1 MIVKDV
7 CKINPVFI
15 LYFATIIE
23 TSFLICER
31 FFLILKF
38 INPHKKLEYKY
49 FPCAFPY
56 WEFLEY
62 VKISFL
68 FTL

>member
-15 LYFATIIE
+15 LYFPTIIE

-31 FFLILKF
+31 FLKILKF
-38 INPHKKLEYKY
+38 INPDKKLEYKY
-49 FPCAFPY
+49 FPCAFP
-56 WEFLEY
+56 
-62 VKISFL
+62 S
-68 FTL
+68 